1 MYVHGSNK
9 NVEYK
14 TPDHSFYK
22 GIVIDNFDIKKMMRI
37 KVYIPELS
45 NRPPG
50 FDHNED
56 HGPVRY
62 PNSQIPGLSQKEV
75 DTLKE
80 LLPYAEQCAPLMGES
95 GLSRYFAPVG
105 EQPGKGNQPKDTDK
119 KRNAVPTVKKG
130 GTMPRV
136 LNTIGQSLVAGA
148 ARVVDAWA
156 DGKYGKQNTTG
167 SAFAPKNSGPE
178 ASGAYG
184 VPQVGS
190 HVWVFH
196 HRGDYNFPVYFG
208 VAPSYRE
215 TAMVFQNGGYPDS
228 GFESNQGEKVTP
240 TPTGG
245 SGTAKAPGTL
255 GPVANAAA
263 FRSTVYGTSYI
274 GGTPENP
281 TGTGQ
286 VLDFTTKTETGN
298 TPTDAANRR
307 KYGLNKIPENWQFI
321 GNANN
326 PLVPGVSIAVDRD
339 QIKRWPRGTQLR
351 INGRE
356 QLYEVADTAG
366 RPGVIDFFA
375 GNTIED
381 YKQFQGFNIE
391 SIEVVR
397 IGPGA

>member
-14 TPDHSFYK
+14 TQDHSFYK
-22 GIVIDNFDIKKMMRI
+22 GIVIDNFDDRKAMRI
-37 KVYIPELS
+37 KVFIPELS
-45 NRPPG
+45 NQILHSEG
-50 FDHNED
+50 SAGAE
-56 HGPVRY
+56 VRY
-62 PNSQIPGLSQKEV
+62 PNSQIPGLNQKQV

-95 GLSRYFAPVG
+95 GLSRYYAPDG
-105 EQPGKGNQPKDTDK
+105 TQPGKGNQPKDTDK
-119 KRNAVPTVKKG
+119 KRNAVPTSKEG
-130 GTMPRV
+130 GIMPRV
-136 LNTIGQSLVAGA
+136 LSTIMSLGGNPGGA
-148 ARVVDAWA
+148 RIIDAWA

-263 FRSTVYGTSYI
+263 FIPTVYGTSFI

-281 TGTGQ
+281 AGTGE

-298 TPTDAANRR
+298 TPTDAANRK
-307 KYGLNKIPENWQFI
+307 KYGLKKIPGNWQFI

-326 PLVPGVSIAVDRD
+326 PLVPGVSIAVDQD

-381 YKQFQGFNIE
+381 YKQFGGFNIE